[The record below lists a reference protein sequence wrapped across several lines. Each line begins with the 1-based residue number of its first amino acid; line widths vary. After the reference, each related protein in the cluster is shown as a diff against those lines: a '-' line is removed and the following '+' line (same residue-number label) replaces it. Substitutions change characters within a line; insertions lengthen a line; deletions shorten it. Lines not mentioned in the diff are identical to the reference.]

1 MKQTQAERLLEYLQ
15 AGNSITRLDAFNA
28 LGIVELSARVIDLEH
43 KWHKINRE
51 RITVQNRFGED
62 VRVARYSYQERNELA
77 FDDHGLVEGD
87 ACLRNGCKGTIHRYD
102 EPNCSCHISPACS
115 NCVNAVYQCNE
126 CEFITDPPE

>member
-43 KWHKINRE
+43 KGHKINRE

-62 VRVARYSYQERNELA
+62 VRVTKYSM
-77 FDDHGLVEGD
+77 G
-87 ACLRNGCKGTIHRYD
+87 
-102 EPNCSCHISPACS
+102 
-115 NCVNAVYQCNE
+115 
-126 CEFITDPPE
+126 